1 MADWR
6 DTKARAKATVHRTFE
21 YPAVYLTHAAGTPV
35 PCNVRVHSKVSV
47 TQNEFTWPQTS
58 GFLEIDPRIIFD
70 EAEVPKP
77 LPKAYVILSQTEIYR
92 IGTPAPFKDGY
103 AAAEVLRLA
112 DPDLSAF
119 VTLIDFNDP
128 AYAGLPG

>member
-1 MADWR
+1 MTGWR

-21 YPAVYLTHAAGTPV
+21 FPAVYLTHTAGNPV
-35 PCNVRVHSKVSV
+35 PCRVRVHSKVSA

-58 GFLEIDPRIIFD
+58 GYLEVDPRVIFD
-70 EAEVPKP
+70 ELEVPNP

-92 IGTPAPFKDGY
+92 IGTPGPFREGY

-112 DPDLSAF
+112 GSDLSTF
-119 VTLIDFNDP
+119 VAQIDFGDP
-128 AYAGLPG
+128 AYASLSG